1 MSTQKEEP
9 ILEDVRDKLQRILSY
24 TYAIDEDI
32 DNLHYRL
39 DKNLASDLPHSDAKT
54 EPTPLV
60 PNLRFDMNKLADKS
74 LETLESIMQN
84 IASFKNKM
92 VDLRTKAAHP

>member
-39 DKNLASDLPHSDAKT
+39 DKNLASDQPHLEAKT
-54 EPTPLV
+54 ESTLPT

-74 LETLESIMQN
+74 LETLESIMKN

-92 VDLRTKAAHP
+92 VNLRTKAAHP